1 MANSSTGGQRLSPCQ
16 HNLLPALVTAS
27 SRGHTRPPRLKLD
40 GAHRPAAGLGTRQGS
55 RAQSAR
61 AGDEPEPREGP
72 TGAQTSLQGAAPRS
86 VRESPQQSQHTGR
99 AVTEV
104 VTPEPQ
110 SCVGSQGVG
119 RGP

>member
-1 MANSSTGGQRLSPCQ
+1 MANSSSGSQRLSPWQ

-27 SRGHTRPPRLKLD
+27 SCGHTWPPRLKLD
-40 GAHRPAAGLGTRQGS
+40 GAHRPVAGLGTWQGS
-55 RAQSAR
+55 TAQSAQ
-61 AGDEPEPREGP
+61 AGNEPEPREGARR
-72 TGAQTSLQGAAPRS
+72 AQTSLQGAALRS
-86 VRESPQQSQHTGR
+86 VRESPQQSQHMGR